1 MAMMRSAPST
11 ACTST
16 ATTLPSATATPST
29 STSTSTSTA
38 AITGCMWIVIL
49 KIFLVT
55 LWDVDAAADAAAAVD
70 AAVAVDAAGAAVGV
84 VAKVDFSW
92 RCAKDALARF
102 APRRAKMGVDKSSGV
117 GSSIRSLSGERK
129 RCSEVADD
137 EDADFLRLL
146 VLAMAAPRD

>member
-1 MAMMRSAPST
+1 MSAYIGGGSWRPIQEQTERGGGGSPSE
-11 ACTST
+11 ST
-16 ATTLPSATATPST
+16 RVNN
-29 STSTSTSTA
+29 
-38 AITGCMWIVIL
+38 IYTGRV
-49 KIFLVT
+49 VGSVHHVRV
-55 LWDVDAAADAAAAVD
+55 WDVDAAADAAAAVD